1 MSLPVMHPSV
11 DAVKAIHA
19 EVLAAHGGSAG
30 LRDVAL
36 LESAVAAPQATMM
49 GEPLFSDPVEVAAAY
64 LFYLCRNHPFIDGN
78 KRTALAT
85 CLVFLSENGLLP
97 EETLDADAWEQLT
110 LDVAASHLDREET
123 TVRLRKLLKKKDLNR
138 NPPSISLLASPR
150 VLCDGGSMPHRPP
163 RKSKK
168 PASPADKMDR
178 AAQIE
183 GQRRHEMATRSTLTR
198 FQNRK
203 SEKK

>member
-1 MSLPVMHPSV
+1 MSLPIVHPSV

-49 GEPLFSDPVEVAAAY
+49 GQPLFSDPVEVAAAY
-64 LFYLCRNHPFIDGN
+64 LFYLCRNHPFVDGN

-123 TVRLRKLLKKKDLNR
+123 TVRLRKLL
-138 NPPSISLLASPR
+138 
-150 VLCDGGSMPHRPP
+150 
-163 RKSKK
+163 RK
-168 PASPADKMDR
+168 R
-178 AAQIE
+178 
-183 GQRRHEMATRSTLTR
+183 T
-198 FQNRK
+198 
-203 SEKK
+203 